1 MAVSFFFQEGLKR
14 LSSDSLSIENRNTRD
29 HSCRR
34 QVDCKLKVVK
44 RLGRGCYLEPTERA
58 QSELGQKKK
67 NEVLG
72 SDSNT
77 SQTHVSK
84 SEETLPLAFSRK
96 RLHLFSGTPVITEH
110 PSFEQWN
117 FGCSAEPSLS
127 PFLKANTLKHPSSG
141 EVSQG
146 QLLAHTRQVG
156 VILRHYQR

>member
-67 NEVLG
+67 MRFLV
-72 SDSNT
+72 
-77 SQTHVSK
+77 QIP
-84 SEETLPLAFSRK
+84 TLHRLTLVNQRK
-96 RLHLFSGTPVITEH
+96 LCLWP
-110 PSFEQWN
+110 
-117 FGCSAEPSLS
+117 SAERGSICFRGP
-127 PFLKANTLKHPSSG
+127 
-141 EVSQG
+141 
-146 QLLAHTRQVG
+146 QL
-156 VILRHYQR
+156 

>member
-44 RLGRGCYLEPTERA
+44 RLGRGCYLEHTKRA
-58 QSELGQKKK
+58 QSELGQKK

-72 SDSNT
+72 LDSNT

-96 RLHLFSGTPVITEH
+96 RLHLFSGTPVIIEH

-117 FGCSAEPSLS
+117 FGYNAEPSLS

-141 EVSQG
+141 KVSQG
-146 QLLAHTRQVG
+146 QPLAHTRQVG
-156 VILRHYQR
+156 IILRHFQR

>member
-1 MAVSFFFQEGLKR
+1 MTASLKWSRGLGEGVIWSPLKGHNLNLVR
-14 LSSDSLSIENRNTRD
+14 
-29 HSCRR
+29 
-34 QVDCKLKVVK
+34 
-44 RLGRGCYLEPTERA
+44 
-58 QSELGQKKK
+58 KK

-117 FGCSAEPSLS
+117 FGCSAELSLS
-127 PFLKANTLKHPSSG
+127 SFLKANTLKHPSSG

-156 VILRHYQR
+156 VILRQYQR